1 MYKIDIF
8 PIIRHAKFF
17 MKKLMSF
24 SYVPHFWTY
33 WTINVFIEEI
43 NVIFLHAKYIGQI
56 GQINFIEE
64 INVDF
69 LHAVVMCP
77 ESVQGN
83 SLRRN

>member
-1 MYKIDIF
+1 MN
-8 PIIRHAKFF
+8 RHAKFF
-17 MKKLMSF
+17 TKELMSF
-24 SYVPHFWTY
+24 SYVPHFWTH

-56 GQINFIEE
+56 GQINFIEG